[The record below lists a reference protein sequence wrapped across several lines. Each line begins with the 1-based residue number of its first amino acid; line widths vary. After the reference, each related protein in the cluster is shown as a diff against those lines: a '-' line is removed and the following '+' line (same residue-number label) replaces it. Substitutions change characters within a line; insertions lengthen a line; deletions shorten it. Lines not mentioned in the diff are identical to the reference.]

1 MSQIPISISENLNT
15 NISNNWKD
23 FLLPIL
29 KDYEKKIDTLL
40 NTEQNKNEIYPKYEN
55 IFAAFKKFPIDDL
68 RVVIIGQDPYH
79 SPGLANGYCFSDS

>member
-55 IFAAFKKFPIDDL
+55 IFPCKKYS
-68 RVVIIGQDPYH
+68 R
-79 SPGLANGYCFSDS
+79 N